1 MLQPIYRTGSPPQQK
16 PGNGTADQGSSP
28 NSSNG
33 SSSVAFNND
42 TYMNAESAAEFFNNH
57 HHQRTTT
64 DYTNNQ
70 RKFKNSS
77 ATTNNVIKKPLK
89 KIVQNNNCSS
99 TDKSDDNTYMSVH
112 VQNTSNEDNFSAADD
127 TRLLK
132 RSPVV
137 RDVTSGFAQ
146 ISNTDQLIRRKMTIL
161 VPSLEKTISLEALNP
176 GSTSK
181 EQQEVPHI
189 RNHDYENLALIN
201 INRNPLGQNSKNL
214 VSHWRT
220 YSNMADGNHD
230 ESTAYE
236 KRNYY
241 DIYPLSKELKLQLY
255 RSLTPLSTVS
265 SIHNI

>member
-1 MLQPIYRTGSPPQQK
+1 M
-16 PGNGTADQGSSP
+16 
-28 NSSNG
+28 
-33 SSSVAFNND
+33 AFNND

-64 DYTNNQ
+64 AHTNNQ

-77 ATTNNVIKKPLK
+77 ATNNNVIKKPLK

-189 RNHDYENLALIN
+189 R
-201 INRNPLGQNSKNL
+201 
-214 VSHWRT
+214 
-220 YSNMADGNHD
+220 
-230 ESTAYE
+230 
-236 KRNYY
+236 
-241 DIYPLSKELKLQLY
+241 
-255 RSLTPLSTVS
+255 
-265 SIHNI
+265 

>member
-1 MLQPIYRTGSPPQQK
+1 
-16 PGNGTADQGSSP
+16 
-28 NSSNG
+28 
-33 SSSVAFNND
+33 
-42 TYMNAESAAEFFNNH
+42 MNAESAAEFFNNRH
-57 HHQRTTT
+57 QHHQRTTT
-64 DYTNNQ
+64 DHTNNQ

-189 RNHDYENLALIN
+189 R
-201 INRNPLGQNSKNL
+201 
-214 VSHWRT
+214 
-220 YSNMADGNHD
+220 
-230 ESTAYE
+230 
-236 KRNYY
+236 
-241 DIYPLSKELKLQLY
+241 
-255 RSLTPLSTVS
+255 
-265 SIHNI
+265 